1 MQNTEQIEDE
11 KSYSYDVEINQYED
25 ASTINLFQQYSDI
38 FEYYTED
45 QLKIYV
51 AHPMRYHRELMKI
64 SERMYNKNGT
74 YGQTVAK
81 MTAAP
86 TLDYV
91 PMPAGS
97 IKKAND
103 TIKKINHIMQHKLNH
118 KLSTRDCIRNAL
130 IYGEYVAIWR
140 DTKAKRVP
148 KSNQYSISEK
158 IEGFAK
164 VDNMMLQ
171 PLDLDYVRFEGF
183 ANGDYVVS
191 FDMSYFDMFKGNGL
205 VGEIKNYPSNFIRGY
220 TEYKKDASKRW
231 LILDQKTTFAYKYR
245 SSILESHGRMLGLF
259 ALLDILFADEYTDSQ
274 RNNMRENSSTIRYM
288 TLPEGEKKGSCSLNK
303 DQQNNQYNAFKKA
316 VNVDDQNKRN
326 KIGRTTTL
334 KLAPGTTIN
343 KLESDSTFLT
353 DTLTT
358 ENNECISTSL
368 GLAISALN
376 GGGQGASYSTLSVN
390 IDLMLAEVFQMLEQI
405 QWQYT
410 KLINNYLGLSEDDWV
425 DIVYLKTSTL
435 NQETAFSTAKDL
447 YLSAGGSRTWLY
459 AVGTGDSNTYLR
471 LMEMEKQLGYDDKF
485 LPHPTSFTLSNSLD
499 KETVDE
505 NVGGKKKKADADLTA
520 QGQQTR
526 TNGGNKSPKPS
537 TKK

>member
-1 MQNTEQIEDE
+1 MSEENLEHN
-11 KSYSYDVEINQYED
+11 YSYDVEINQYED
-25 ASTINLFQQYSDI
+25 SATINLFQQYSDI
-38 FEYYTED
+38 LEYYTEQ
-45 QLKIYV
+45 QLKTYI
-51 AHPMRYHRELMKI
+51 AHPMRYHKELMSI
-64 SERMYNKNGT
+64 SEKMYNKNGT
-74 YGQTVAK
+74 YGQTAAK

-86 TLDYV
+86 TLDYIA
-91 PMPAGS
+91 MPNGS
-97 IKKAND
+97 ITKAKSN
-103 TIKKINHIMQHKLNH
+103 IGKVNHIMRHKINH
-118 KLSTRDCIRNAL
+118 KLSTRDCIHNSL

-140 DTKAKRVP
+140 DTKAKRIP
-148 KSNQYSISEK
+148 RKSTLMESER
-158 IEGFAK
+158 IEGLATT
-164 VDNMMLQ
+164 DNMMLQ
-171 PLDLDYVRFEGF
+171 PLDLGYVRFEGF

-191 FDMSYFDMFKGNGL
+191 FDMSYFDQFKNSGL
-205 VGEIKNYPSNFIRGY
+205 VGEIKNYPTNFIRGY
-220 TEYKKDASKRW
+220 TEYKKDTAKRW

-274 RNNMRENSSTIRYM
+274 RNNMRNNSSTIRYM

-303 DQQNNQYNAFKKA
+303 DQQKNQYEAFKKA
-316 VNVDDQNKRN
+316 VNMDDQNKKN
-326 KIGRTTTL
+326 KIGCTTTL
-334 KLAPGTTIN
+334 KLAPGTTID
-343 KLESDSTFLT
+343 KLDSDDTFLT

-358 ENNECISTSL
+358 ENNECVSTSL

-410 KLINNYLGLSEDDWV
+410 KLINNYLGLSENEWI

-435 NQETAFSTAKDL
+435 NQETAFATAKDL

-459 AVGTGDSNTYLR
+459 AIGTGDSNTYLR
-471 LMEMEKQLGYDDKF
+471 LMEMEKELGYDDKF

-505 NVGGKKKKADADLTA
+505 NIGGRKKKIDSDLTEK
-520 QGQQTR
+520 GQQTR
-526 TNGGNKSPKPS
+526 TNGGNNSPKPS
-537 TKK
+537 TRK